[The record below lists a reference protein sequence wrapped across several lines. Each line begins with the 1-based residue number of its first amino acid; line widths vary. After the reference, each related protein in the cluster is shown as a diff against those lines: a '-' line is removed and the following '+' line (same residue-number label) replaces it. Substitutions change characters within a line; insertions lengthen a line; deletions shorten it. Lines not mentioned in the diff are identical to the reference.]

1 MLYLKH
7 DLLTKNT
14 AAQLLYLT
22 LKEGELL
29 LANTYTDYLLE
40 LTNEQTLEKLYAI
53 PTQIAQN
60 DRYTTIE
67 IGTNANTPLSASL
80 LINYPARF
88 SYIVYGQNSNTNL
101 DPADA
106 VVEGV
111 IQMGY
116 LIVEDITTP
125 RFTEP
130 NLTIDSDIAYNG

>member
-1 MLYLKH
+1 MIYL
-7 DLLTKNT
+7 LKNT
-14 AAQLLYLT
+14 AAQLLYLS

-60 DRYTTIE
+60 DRYTTIQ
-67 IGTNANTPLSASL
+67 IGTNANTPTAASL

-88 SYIVYGQNSNTNL
+88 SYVVYGQNSSTNL
-101 DPADA
+101 DPTDA
-106 VVEGV
+106 VVEGI

-116 LIVEDITTP
+116 LIVEDLTTP

>member
-1 MLYLKH
+1 MIYL
-7 DLLTKNT
+7 LKNT
-14 AAQLLYLT
+14 AAQLLYLS

-29 LANTYTDYLLE
+29 LANPYTHYLLE

-60 DRYTTIE
+60 DRYTTIQ
-67 IGTNANTPLSASL
+67 IGTNANTPTAASL

-88 SYIVYGQNSNTNL
+88 SYIVYGQNSSTNL
-101 DPADA
+101 DPTDA

-111 IQMGY
+111 IQIGY
-116 LIVEDITTP
+116 LIVEDLTTP

>member
-1 MLYLKH
+1 
-7 DLLTKNT
+7 
-14 AAQLLYLT
+14 
-22 LKEGELL
+22 L
-29 LANTYTDYLLE
+29 LANSYTDYLLE
-40 LTNEQTLEKLYAI
+40 LTNEQTLEKLYVI

-60 DRYTTIE
+60 DRYTTIQ
-67 IGTNANTPLSASL
+67 IGTNANTPTAASL

-88 SYIVYGQNSNTNL
+88 SYIVYGQNSSTNL
-101 DPADA
+101 DPTNA

-116 LIVEDITTP
+116 LIVEDLTTP

>member
-1 MLYLKH
+1 MIYL
-7 DLLTKNT
+7 LKNT

-29 LANTYTDYLLE
+29 LANPYTNYLLE

-60 DRYTTIE
+60 DRYTTIQ
-67 IGTNANTPLSASL
+67 IGTNANTPLAASL

-88 SYIVYGQNSNTNL
+88 SYIVYGQNSSTNL
-101 DPADA
+101 DPTNA

-111 IQMGY
+111 IEMGY

>member
-1 MLYLKH
+1 MIYL
-7 DLLTKNT
+7 LKNT

-29 LANTYTDYLLE
+29 LANPYTHYLLE

-53 PTQIAQN
+53 PIQIAQN
-60 DRYTTIE
+60 DRYTTIQ
-67 IGTNANTPLSASL
+67 IGTNANNPTAASL

-88 SYIVYGQNSNTNL
+88 SYIVYGQNSSTNL
-101 DPADA
+101 DPTNAA
-106 VVEGV
+106 VVGV
-111 IQMGY
+111 IEKGY

-130 NLTIDSDIAYNG
+130 NLTIDNDIAYNG

>member
-1 MLYLKH
+1 MIYL
-7 DLLTKNT
+7 LKNT

-29 LANTYTDYLLE
+29 LANPYTHYLLE
-40 LTNEQTLEKLYAI
+40 LTNEQTLQKLYAI

-60 DRYTTIE
+60 DRYTTIQ
-67 IGTNANTPLSASL
+67 IGTNANTPLAASL

-88 SYIVYGQNSNTNL
+88 SYIVYGQNSSTNL
-101 DPADA
+101 DPTAA
-106 VVEGV
+106 TVEGV
-111 IQMGY
+111 IEKGY

-130 NLTIDSDIAYNG
+130 NLTIDNDIAYNG

>member
-1 MLYLKH
+1 MIYL
-7 DLLTKNT
+7 LKNT

-29 LANTYTDYLLE
+29 LANPYTNYLLE

-60 DRYTTIE
+60 DRYTTIQ
-67 IGTNANTPLSASL
+67 IGTNDNEPTAASL

-88 SYIVYGQNSNTNL
+88 SYIVYGQNSSTNL
-101 DPADA
+101 DPTNA

-111 IQMGY
+111 IEKGY

>member
-1 MLYLKH
+1 MIYLV
-7 DLLTKNT
+7 KNT

-29 LANTYTDYLLE
+29 LANSYTHYLLE
-40 LTNEQTLEKLYAI
+40 LTNEQTLQKLYAI

-60 DRYTTIE
+60 DRYTTIQ
-67 IGTNANTPLSASL
+67 IGTNANTPLAASL

-88 SYIVYGQNSNTNL
+88 SYIVYGQNSSTNL
-101 DPADA
+101 DPTNA

-111 IQMGY
+111 IEKGY

-130 NLTIDSDIAYNG
+130 NLTIDNDIAYNG

>member
-1 MLYLKH
+1 MIYL
-7 DLLTKNT
+7 LKNT
-14 AAQLLYLT
+14 AAQLLYLS

-29 LANTYTDYLLE
+29 LANTYTHYLLE

-60 DRYTTIE
+60 DRYTTIQ
-67 IGTNANTPLSASL
+67 IGTNANTPLAASL

-88 SYIVYGQNSNTNL
+88 SYVVYGQNSSTNL
-101 DPADA
+101 DPTDA
-106 VVEGV
+106 VVEGI

-116 LIVEDITTP
+116 LIVEDLTTP

>member
-1 MLYLKH
+1 MIYLV
-7 DLLTKNT
+7 KNT

-29 LANTYTDYLLE
+29 LANTYTHYLLE
-40 LTNEQTLEKLYAI
+40 LTNEQTLQKLYAI

-60 DRYTTIE
+60 DRYTTIQ
-67 IGTNANTPLSASL
+67 IGTNANTPLAASL

-88 SYIVYGQNSNTNL
+88 SYIVYGQNSSTNL
-101 DPADA
+101 DPTNA

-111 IQMGY
+111 IEKGY

-130 NLTIDSDIAYNG
+130 NLTIDNDIAYNG

>member
-1 MLYLKH
+1 MIYL
-7 DLLTKNT
+7 LKNT
-14 AAQLLYLT
+14 AAQLLYLS

-29 LANTYTDYLLE
+29 LANTYTHYLLE

-53 PTQIAQN
+53 PLQIAQN
-60 DRYTTIE
+60 DRYTTIQ
-67 IGTNANTPLSASL
+67 IGTNANTPTAASL

-88 SYIVYGQNSNTNL
+88 SYIVYGQNSSTNL
-101 DPADA
+101 DPTDA

-116 LIVEDITTP
+116 LIVEDLTTP

>member
-1 MLYLKH
+1 MIYL
-7 DLLTKNT
+7 LKNT

-22 LKEGELL
+22 LKQGELL
-29 LANTYTDYLLE
+29 LSNTYTHYLLE
-40 LTNEQTLEKLYAI
+40 LTNEQTLQKLYAI
-53 PTQIAQN
+53 PLQIAQN
-60 DRYTTIE
+60 DRYTTIQ

-88 SYIVYGQNSNTNL
+88 SYIVYGQNSSTNL
-101 DPADA
+101 NPTNA

-111 IQMGY
+111 IEKGY

-130 NLTIDSDIAYNG
+130 NLTIDNDIAYNG

>member
-1 MLYLKH
+1 MIYL
-7 DLLTKNT
+7 LKNT
-14 AAQLLYLT
+14 AAQLLYLS

-67 IGTNANTPLSASL
+67 IGTNANVPLSASL

-88 SYIVYGQNSNTNL
+88 SYIIYGQNSNSNL

>member
-1 MLYLKH
+1 MIYL
-7 DLLTKNT
+7 LKNT
-14 AAQLLYLT
+14 AAQLLYLS

-29 LANTYTDYLLE
+29 LANTYTHYLLE

-60 DRYTTIE
+60 DRYTTIQ
-67 IGTNANTPLSASL
+67 IGTNANIPTAASL

-88 SYIVYGQNSNTNL
+88 SYVVYGQNSSTNL
-101 DPADA
+101 DPTDA

-116 LIVEDITTP
+116 LIVEDLTTP

>member
-1 MLYLKH
+1 MIYL
-7 DLLTKNT
+7 LKNT

-29 LANTYTDYLLE
+29 LANSYTHYLLE
-40 LTNEQTLEKLYAI
+40 LTNEQTLQKLYAI
-53 PTQIAQN
+53 PLQIAQN
-60 DRYTTIE
+60 DRYTTIQ
-67 IGTNANTPLSASL
+67 IGTNANTPLAASL

-88 SYIVYGQNSNTNL
+88 SYIVYGQNSSTNL
-101 DPADA
+101 DPTNA

-111 IQMGY
+111 IEKGY

-130 NLTIDSDIAYNG
+130 NLTIDNDIAYNG

>member
-1 MLYLKH
+1 MIYL
-7 DLLTKNT
+7 LKNT
-14 AAQLLYLT
+14 AAQLLYLS

-29 LANTYTDYLLE
+29 LANPYTHYLLE

-53 PTQIAQN
+53 PIQIAQN
-60 DRYTTIE
+60 DRYTTIQ
-67 IGTNANTPLSASL
+67 IGTNANTPTAASL

-88 SYIVYGQNSNTNL
+88 SYVVYGQNSSTNL
-101 DPADA
+101 DPTDA

-116 LIVEDITTP
+116 LIVEDLTTP

>member
-1 MLYLKH
+1 MIYL
-7 DLLTKNT
+7 LKNT

-29 LANTYTDYLLE
+29 LANPYTHYLLE

-53 PTQIAQN
+53 PNQIAQN
-60 DRYTTIE
+60 DRYTTIQ
-67 IGTNANTPLSASL
+67 IGTNANTPIAASL

-88 SYIVYGQNSNTNL
+88 SYIVYGQNSSTNL
-101 DPADA
+101 DPTNAA
-106 VVEGV
+106 VEGV
-111 IQMGY
+111 IEKGY

-130 NLTIDSDIAYNG
+130 NLTIDNDIAYNG

>member
-1 MLYLKH
+1 MIYL
-7 DLLTKNT
+7 LKNT
-14 AAQLLYLT
+14 AAQLLYLS

-29 LANTYTDYLLE
+29 LANPYTHYLLE

-60 DRYTTIE
+60 DRYTTIQ
-67 IGTNANTPLSASL
+67 IGTNANTPTAASL

-88 SYIVYGQNSNTNL
+88 SYIVYGQNSSTNL
-101 DPADA
+101 DPTDA

-116 LIVEDITTP
+116 LIVEDLTTP

>member
-1 MLYLKH
+1 MIYL
-7 DLLTKNT
+7 LKNT

-29 LANTYTDYLLE
+29 LSNSYTHYLLE
-40 LTNEQTLEKLYAI
+40 LTNEQTLQKLYAI
-53 PTQIAQN
+53 PTKIAEN
-60 DRYTTIE
+60 DRYTTIQ

-88 SYIVYGQNSNTNL
+88 SYVVYGQNSSTNL
-101 DPADA
+101 DPTNA

-111 IQMGY
+111 IEKGY

-130 NLTIDSDIAYNG
+130 NLTIDNDIAYNG

>member
-1 MLYLKH
+1 MIYL
-7 DLLTKNT
+7 LKNT

-29 LANTYTDYLLE
+29 LSNTYTHYLLE

-53 PTQIAQN
+53 PTQIAEN
-60 DRYTTIE
+60 DRYTTIQ
-67 IGTNANTPLSASL
+67 IGTNANTPLAASL

-88 SYIVYGQNSNTNL
+88 SYIVYGQNSSTNL
-101 DPADA
+101 DPTDA

-111 IQMGY
+111 IEKGY

-130 NLTIDSDIAYNG
+130 NLTIDNDITYNG

>member
-1 MLYLKH
+1 MIYL
-7 DLLTKNT
+7 LKNT
-14 AAQLLYLT
+14 AAQLLYLS

-67 IGTNANTPLSASL
+67 IGTNANVPLSASL

-88 SYIVYGQNSNTNL
+88 SYIIYGQNSNTNL

-111 IQMGY
+111 IQRGY

>member
-1 MLYLKH
+1 MIYL
-7 DLLTKNT
+7 LKNT
-14 AAQLLYLT
+14 AAQLLYLS

-29 LANTYTDYLLE
+29 LANPYTHYLLE

-53 PTQIAQN
+53 PLQIANN
-60 DRYTTIE
+60 DRYTTIQ

-88 SYIVYGQNSNTNL
+88 SYIVYGQNSSTNL
-101 DPADA
+101 DPTNA

-116 LIVEDITTP
+116 LIVEDLTTP

>member
-1 MLYLKH
+1 MIYL
-7 DLLTKNT
+7 LKNT
-14 AAQLLYLT
+14 AAQLLYLS

-67 IGTNANTPLSASL
+67 IGTNANVPLSASL

-88 SYIVYGQNSNTNL
+88 SYIIYGQNSNTNL
-101 DPADA
+101 DPANA

-111 IQMGY
+111 IQIGY

>member
-1 MLYLKH
+1 MIYL
-7 DLLTKNT
+7 LKNT
-14 AAQLLYLT
+14 AAQLLYLS

-29 LANTYTDYLLE
+29 LANAYTHYLLE

-60 DRYTTIE
+60 DRYTTIQ
-67 IGTNANTPLSASL
+67 IGTNANTPTAASL

-88 SYIVYGQNSNTNL
+88 SYVVYGQNSSTNL
-101 DPADA
+101 DPTDA

-116 LIVEDITTP
+116 LIVEDLTTP

>member
-1 MLYLKH
+1 MIYL
-7 DLLTKNT
+7 LKNT
-14 AAQLLYLT
+14 AAQLLYLS

-60 DRYTTIE
+60 DRYTTIQ
-67 IGTNANTPLSASL
+67 IGTNANTPLAASL

-88 SYIVYGQNSNTNL
+88 SYIVYGQNSSTNL
-101 DPADA
+101 DPTDA

-116 LIVEDITTP
+116 LIVEDLTTP

>member
-1 MLYLKH
+1 MIYL
-7 DLLTKNT
+7 LKNT
-14 AAQLLYLT
+14 AAQLLYLS

-29 LANTYTDYLLE
+29 LANTYTHYLLE

-60 DRYTTIE
+60 DRYTTIQ
-67 IGTNANTPLSASL
+67 IGTNANTPTAASL

-88 SYIVYGQNSNTNL
+88 SYVVYGQNSSTNL
-101 DPADA
+101 DPSDA

-116 LIVEDITTP
+116 LIVEDLTTP

>member
-1 MLYLKH
+1 MIN
-7 DLLTKNT
+7 LLKNT
-14 AAQLLYLT
+14 AAQLLYLS

-29 LANTYTDYLLE
+29 LANPYTHYLLE

-53 PTQIAQN
+53 PLQIAQN
-60 DRYTTIE
+60 DRYTTIQ
-67 IGTNANTPLSASL
+67 IGTNANVPLSASL

-88 SYIVYGQNSNTNL
+88 SYIVYGQNSSTNL
-101 DPADA
+101 DPTNA